1 VTWTRIIDP
10 EQAEGPLSVWFSTRM
25 LGLRGKFGLVLTTGD
40 VLRITCI
47 NALHESPH
55 GVILL
60 DVLLDHAGIPDG
72 VDQAWQRKHYL
83 GAPVPGATMA
93 TVNFAQ
99 VVTAVEFVV
108 AEIVEP
114 PDEKALMHRDEI
126 DAGRAPLDP
135 LAEPLEPNTSEI
147 APQEAQP

>member
-1 VTWTRIIDP
+1 MTWTRITDP
-10 EQAEGPLSVWFSTRM
+10 EQAEGPLSVWFSTRA

-72 VDQAWQRKHYL
+72 VDQAWQRKHSRRARTGGDNGDREL
-83 GAPVPGATMA
+83 CPCRHSSGVCRRGDCR
-93 TVNFAQ
+93 
-99 VVTAVEFVV
+99 TA
-108 AEIVEP
+108 
-114 PDEKALMHRDEI
+114 
-126 DAGRAPLDP
+126 G
-135 LAEPLEPNTSEI
+135 
-147 APQEAQP
+147 

>member
-1 VTWTRIIDP
+1 VTWTRITDP
-10 EQAEGPLSVWFSTRM
+10 EQADGPLSVWFSTRM

-55 GVILL
+55 GVMLL
-60 DVLLDHAGIPDG
+60 DVLLDHAGVPDG
-72 VDQAWQRKHYL
+72 ADQAWQMKHYL

-93 TVNFAQ
+93 TVNLAH

-108 AEIVEP
+108 AEIVDP
-114 PDEKALMHRDEI
+114 PDEKALLRRDEI
-126 DAGRAPLDP
+126 DAGPAPLDP
-135 LAEPLEPNTSEI
+135 LAEPLARPTSEI
-147 APQEAQP
+147 AA

>member
-1 VTWTRIIDP
+1 VTWTRITDP

-93 TVNFAQ
+93 TVNFA
-99 VVTAVEFVV
+99 
-108 AEIVEP
+108 
-114 PDEKALMHRDEI
+114 HDEI

-135 LAEPLEPNTSEI
+135 LAEPFERNTSEI

>member
-1 VTWTRIIDP
+1 MPVCAACMSVAGPTLTKNYREIPIT
-10 EQAEGPLSVWFSTRM
+10 EQVEVVSL
-25 LGLRGKFGLVLTTGD
+25 LGD

-93 TVNFAQ
+93 TVNFAH

-108 AEIVEP
+108 TVTRSMGLSSGTSRSCSTRGFP
-114 PDEKALMHRDEI
+114 RS
-126 DAGRAPLDP
+126 DASRA
-135 LAEPLEPNTSEI
+135 ATVH
-147 APQEAQP
+147 